1 MSRDLLCYENFQHI
15 LETLFEEQ
23 IECEIII
30 NKTNKINLFA
40 VGDVRR
46 SYKCIVTV
54 KTSLTSTEL
63 KFSVKPNFW
72 LKEGFNYFEKMNQT
86 IEEVQFVLILHKFA
100 NNRS

>member
-1 MSRDLLCYENFQHI
+1 MSSDLLCYENFPQI
-15 LETLFEEQ
+15 LESLFEER

-46 SYKCIVTV
+46 SYTCIVTV
-54 KTSLTSTEL
+54 KTSLTSREL

-72 LKEGFNYFEKMNQT
+72 LKEGFNYFEQMNQT
-86 IEEVQFVLILHKFA
+86 VEEVQFVLILHKFA
-100 NNRS
+100 SDTS